1 MVLVRFLLFAAGW
14 LIIAYMAYSQL
25 IT

>member
-1 MVLVRFLLFAAGW
+1 VLVRFLLFAAGW

-25 IT
+25 IA